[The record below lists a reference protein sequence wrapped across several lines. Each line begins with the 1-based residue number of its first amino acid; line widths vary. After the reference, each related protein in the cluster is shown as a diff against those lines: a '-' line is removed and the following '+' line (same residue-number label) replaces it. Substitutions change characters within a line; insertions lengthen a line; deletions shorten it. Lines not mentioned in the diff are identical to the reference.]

1 MNGRGVRYAGNDLGS
16 TKQGGMVQQATNI
29 VPGWRWTDRE
39 DVSLGLHLTK
49 KPLASIANLGMAS
62 DTCARAPSPHFAL
75 YFSFP
80 RDVVLACRFPDNRS
94 SSTGREPLQH
104 LLHAWHRPTCGFTS
118 ERAAAGC
125 FGSQSLQTE
134 SMDRGTRTVPSG
146 VPALS
151 GAEGP
156 VEL

>member
-62 DTCARAPSPHFAL
+62 DTCALTSFRSLFQ
-75 YFSFP
+75 FS
-80 RDVVLACRFPDNRS
+80 
-94 SSTGREPLQH
+94 
-104 LLHAWHRPTCGFTS
+104 
-118 ERAAAGC
+118 AGC
-125 FGSQSLQTE
+125 S
-134 SMDRGTRTVPSG
+134 SG
-146 VPALS
+146 LSLS
-151 GAEGP
+151 G
-156 VEL
+156 